1 MIFLFRTLG
10 YNSKSRISYLFFFF
24 LPLVTFFIFHMF
36 LSLVG
41 KFGLHPF
48 CLYKRKHQDLQ
59 GEKEITCVQT
69 ICYKDLKSLY
79 NSFNQ
84 KFQASIAT
92 CVWIL
97 QVLVQYR
104 CYLQTLSRKQGTGI
118 PQTLQNLCCFI
129 YCLSAF
135 LTMYLC
141 GFFVTNN
148 IVLPEKSV
156 LGKFV
161 NADFL
166 DGIKDHV

>member
-48 CLYKRKHQDLQ
+48 CLYQRKRQDLQ
-59 GEKEITCVQT
+59 GEKQITCVQT

-84 KFQASIAT
+84 KFQLMEET
-92 CVWIL
+92 CRLALLSVFGF
-97 QVLVQYR
+97 YR
-104 CYLQTLSRKQGTGI
+104 CGSSIEVIFRRYPEYRGLEFLKLFR
-118 PQTLQNLCCFI
+118 I
-129 YCLSAF
+129 YA
-135 LTMYLC
+135 
-141 GFFVTNN
+141 
-148 IVLPEKSV
+148 VLFTV
-156 LGKFV
+156 CQHF
-161 NADFL
+161 
-166 DGIKDHV
+166 